1 MQNVFCQTTEWALIH
16 NTLLLKT
23 DRKALVAIPCGIIH
37 WRSRSCCRQKF
48 FCCIVPHQPRHSAAE
63 HIQLGTLEPNTI
75 SLILSVGTNTT
86 SPPTCPPAT
95 HLSHNTPHPQTLLF
109 SSRPL
114 FLPSPIPLPSHIHP
128 YHTPSSADD

>member
-23 DRKALVAIPCGIIH
+23 DRKAWVAIPRGIIH
-37 WRSRSCCRQKF
+37 WRSRRCCRQKL

-63 HIQLGTLEPNTI
+63 HIQPGTLEPNTI
-75 SLILSVGTNTT
+75 SLILSAGTNTT

-95 HLSHNTPHPQTLLF
+95 HLSHNEGG
-109 SSRPL
+109 SR
-114 FLPSPIPLPSHIHP
+114 SEAAGRWRDRYRSKIRQWVR
-128 YHTPSSADD
+128 